1 MLWQPGEQ
9 KQGEHKQ
16 REHKQSEHKQGEHKV
31 STSKVY
37 TSKVNT
43 RWAGLVNTKACDLG
57 SGQDENTNE
66 NDAVANWCDDDK
78 LWWWS

>member
-1 MLWQPGEQ
+1 MLWQPCEQ

-16 REHKQSEHKQGEHKV
+16 REDKQSEHKQSEHRKWRQA
-31 STSKVY
+31 
-37 TSKVNT
+37 
-43 RWAGLVNTKACDLG
+43 RWAGLVNTKACDLD
-57 SGQDENTNE
+57 SGQDENAND